1 MSNTAALKRLAK
13 DRARQLLEEL
23 EITSAPVPI
32 ERIIKRCQVVLQYAP
47 FEDDLS
53 GMAYINEG
61 LSIIGINALHPPNRQ
76 RFSAAHELGHHLLH
90 ADHLKDAVHVDRGLR
105 VLMRDQ
111 VASQGVDTIEIQANA
126 FAAELLMPESML
138 KEAIAGDEID
148 IESDTQIEVLAKKF
162 RVSASAIRY
171 RLLGL
176 MDEAQNA

>member
-1 MSNTAALKRLAK
+1 MKNKAALKTQAK
-13 DRARQLLEEL
+13 ERARKLLDEL

-32 ERIIKRCQVVLQYAP
+32 EKIIKRCQVVLQYAP
-47 FEDDLS
+47 FEDELS

-61 LSIIGINALHPPNRQ
+61 VSIIGINALHPPNRQ

-90 ADHLKDAVHVDRGLR
+90 ADQLKSAVHVDRGLR

-111 VASQGVDTIEIQANA
+111 IASQGVDPIEIEANA
-126 FAAELLMPESML
+126 FAAELLMPKSML
-138 KEAIAGDEID
+138 KEVIAGGEID
-148 IESDTQIEVLAKKF
+148 IESDIQIEALAKKF

-176 MDEAQNA
+176 MDEVQSS

>member
-1 MSNTAALKRLAK
+1 MSNTAALKRFAK
-13 DRARQLLEEL
+13 DRAIQLLEEL

-90 ADHLKDAVHVDRGLR
+90 VEQLKDAVHVDRGLR

-111 VASQGVDTIEIQANA
+111 VASQGVDAIEIQANA
-126 FAAELLMPESML
+126 FAAELLMPERML
-138 KEAIAGDEID
+138 REAIAGGEID
-148 IESDTQIEVLAKKF
+148 IESDVQIEALAKKF
-162 RVSASAIRY
+162 RVSASAIRF